1 MNKLS
6 PKLQPKNKENEDL
19 RGKKGGNE
27 TNIQPKNKENK
38 LLREKREMRPKYGQK
53 K

>member
-6 PKLQPKNKENEDL
+6 PKLQPKNKENKDL
-19 RGKKGGNE
+19 RGKKRGNE

-38 LLREKREMRPKYGQK
+38 LLRAKREMRPKYGQK